1 MDIPNL
7 ISTVIY
13 FLLVLSVLV
22 LVHEIGHFIFARRF
36 GVRVEEFGLGYP
48 PRALIFWRENGMI
61 QIQSKKIRIPR
72 KFVLPQAVQP
82 GSWVVYKTAVIDG
95 KETLTA
101 IDPVDAESRGLT
113 AASQVQDL
121 DRGTI
126 YTLNWL
132 PLGGFV
138 RMTGEENPGDP
149 RSFAAAKPW
158 KRAIIL
164 VSGAGMNVLLAIL
177 LFSTIAVAGISKPIE
192 LVTITAVS
200 PGSPAESAGLKP
212 GDRLVTINGVPVQ
225 NRLDVTRARE
235 RFGFTAQVT
244 FSEGIR
250 RTVDYYESNRTRIDA
265 GDGFAVTGSPL

>member
-1 MDIPNL
+1 M
-7 ISTVIY
+7 
-13 FLLVLSVLV
+13 
-22 LVHEIGHFIFARRF
+22 
-36 GVRVEEFGLGYP
+36 
-48 PRALIFWRENGMI
+48 
-61 QIQSKKIRIPR
+61 
-72 KFVLPQAVQP
+72 
-82 GSWVVYKTAVIDG
+82 VYKTAVIDG

-138 RMTGEENPGDP
+138 RMTGEENPSDP

-200 PGSPAESAGLKP
+200 PGSPGK
-212 GDRLVTINGVPVQ
+212 
-225 NRLDVTRARE
+225 AR
-235 RFGFTAQVT
+235 G
-244 FSEGIR
+244 
-250 RTVDYYESNRTRIDA
+250 
-265 GDGFAVTGSPL
+265 